1 MGRTAQACGPAVR
14 WRRSAVSQPARSAA
28 RRGQG
33 IAAHGPEHCRGVCR
47 SRGRASLDPPV
58 PDRPRSRRSQ
68 RGGRR
73 TTAPSGPARLPW
85 WGLGHPFA
93 FDALRVVSSAIE
105 PDTLPPTAGLTEL
118 VVPAVGPDQGPLAL
132 FGWAVRT
139 EGGDVVRPGSGRAT
153 RSLRGDLGDAGS
165 AQLFEQRQAGR
176 DAVDRKRSGPLAR
189 RLARKRQRSARYLTS
204 SVAVIPA
211 SR

>member
-1 MGRTAQACGPAVR
+1 MHVGCIRWGGRRNVR
-14 WRRSAVSQPARSAA
+14 PRLPLAPIRRFATRTISRPARTGNSSARTGA
-28 RRGQG
+28 L
-33 IAAHGPEHCRGVCR
+33 PWGVSV
-47 SRGRASLDPPV
+47 SRPSQLGSAS
-58 PDRPRSRRSQ
+58 SRQTAVAQSQ

-85 WGLGHPFA
+85 WGLGQPFA
-93 FDALRVVSSAIE
+93 FDAPRVVSAAIE

-118 VVPAVGPDQGPLAL
+118 VVPAVGPDEGPLAL
-132 FGWAVRT
+132 FGWAART
-139 EGGDVVRPGSGRAT
+139 GGGDVARPGSGRAT

-189 RLARKRQRSARYLTS
+189 RLARSGSGRRAT
-204 SVAVIPA
+204 
-211 SR
+211 